1 MNSKIRWLFML
12 TVLWSGAVVAQPET
26 FTLQRCIDYALENN
40 PSLKNAAIETQ
51 ISKASIGEVRATG
64 LPQINGSVNFT
75 HNLAIQTA
83 FITDFISPVT
93 YQVFLQEGLIE
104 SVPNSDGTP
113 IPAAFGTD
121 YTASAGVS
129 VSQLIFDGSYFVAL
143 KASNTY
149 KEVAA
154 KEQVKT
160 RIDVIEAVQ
169 KAYYAVLVSQENLEL
184 LTTNYQRL
192 DSLLNET
199 QALYENGFAEK
210 IDVNRVKIEHNNIK
224 TSLKNSTASLATT
237 IAYLKLQMGM
247 PIQQPMQLE
256 GDLDE
261 IAFEPINLNIDDYNF
276 NNRIEY
282 SILNT
287 NRQLV
292 ELDRK
297 RYAVQYIPTISA
309 NFNAG
314 YNSGTNNFSDITDFS
329 NSSVWF
335 DYSNWGLT
343 MNLPIFDGLRKSYII
358 QQKKLQSLQLENT
371 QKQLENSIGLEIQQ
385 AKIDLNNAV
394 ATLET
399 QSENRALAQEVYE
412 ITKIKYQEGIGSNLE
427 VIEADATFKKAEIDY
442 TNALYQALVAKI
454 DLEKALGILEN

>member
-1 MNSKIRWLFML
+1 MNSKGRFIWLMMM
-12 TVLWSGAVVAQPET
+12 VWSMTSLAQSEKY
-26 FTLQRCIDYALENN
+26 TLQQCVDYALENN
-40 PSLKNAAIETQ
+40 PNLKNAVIETQ
-51 ISKASIGEVRATG
+51 ISKANIGEVRAVG

-75 HNLAIQTA
+75 NNLAIQTN

-93 YQVFLQEGLIE
+93 YQVLLQEGLIE

-121 YTASAGVS
+121 YTASAGVA

-154 KEQVKT
+154 KEQIKT

-169 KAYYAVLVSQENLEL
+169 KAYYAVLVARENLEL

-192 DSLLNET
+192 DSLLYET
-199 QALYENGFAEK
+199 HALYENGFAEK

-224 TSLKNSTASLATT
+224 TSLRNSTESLVTT
-237 IAYLKLQMGM
+237 IAFLKLQMGM
-247 PIQQPMQLE
+247 PIQEPITLE
-256 GDLDE
+256 GDLDA
-261 IAFEPINLNIDDYNF
+261 IAFEPIELNIEDYNY
-276 NNRIEY
+276 NNRIEF

-292 ELDRK
+292 ELDKK

-314 YNSGTNNFSDITDFS
+314 YNSGTNTFSDLTDFG
-329 NSSVWF
+329 NENVWF
-335 DYSNWGLT
+335 DYSNWGIS

-358 QQKKLQSLQLENT
+358 QQKKLESQQLQNT
-371 QKQLENSIGLEIQQ
+371 QWQLENSIGLEIQS

-394 ATLET
+394 ESLET
-399 QSENRALAQEVYE
+399 QSENKALAEEVYD

-427 VIEADATFKKAEIDY
+427 VIEADATYKQAEINY

-454 DLEKALGILEN
+454 ELEKALGILDN